1 MITTDT
7 EFYSSPYYFLLRDK
21 GEKYSL
27 YYSVEENLTEA
38 RKKDEV
44 IHFEKSKG
52 AKVKNH
58 LKKVAK
64 EKKIKTTKGLKKD
77 LEELVNLDGALSNS
91 KIPILDPR
99 LHPKKTMDQTVA
111 AARITNDPISRGY
124 RTYYGESVEEVKEGK
139 HKKIAFYD
147 DKGRWFS
154 SSDNLG
160 DVSTHKKRFGNDIT
174 FSVEGY
180 EGKFNTVSDFK
191 KHLKDIEIT
200 PMSSMFSDSEN
211 AKERVKQKRIER
223 INKSKLD
230 EVDMSGAFGYEETED
245 MDGAETYKY
254 LVKKM
259 GMEPDEAKERT
270 KQKGQDPTGNKDK
283 KSKYYKDKNFVT
295 RATLSEIQ
303 KQKMIKVVE
312 DILMNKKNSNNS
324 EIGKKEMGKSID
336 ELPLLIRKNL
346 KSLLNHVEK
355 NGYSKEDLIKLIKKG
370 E

>member
-1 MITTDT
+1 MITTDA

-21 GEKYSL
+21 GDKYSL

-52 AKVKNH
+52 TKVKNH

-91 KIPILDPR
+91 KIPILDPK

-124 RTYYGESVEEVKEGK
+124 RTYYGESVEE
-139 HKKIAFYD
+139 ID
-147 DKGRWFS
+147 
-154 SSDNLG
+154 
-160 DVSTHKKRFGNDIT
+160 
-174 FSVEGY
+174 
-180 EGKFNTVSDFK
+180 
-191 KHLKDIEIT
+191 EI
-200 PMSSMFSDSEN
+200 
-211 AKERVKQKRIER
+211 
-223 INKSKLD
+223 
-230 EVDMSGAFGYEETED
+230 DMSGAFGYEETED
-245 MDGAETYKY
+245 MDGEETYKY

-259 GMEPDEAKERT
+259 GMEPDDAKERT
-270 KQKGQDPTGNKDK
+270 KQQGKDPSGKKDK
-283 KSKYYKDKNFVT
+283 KSKYYKDPNFIT

-303 KQKMIKVVE
+303 RQKAIKMVE
-312 DILMNKKNSNNS
+312 DLLANKKSSGDGDVNEKNVDDFKILKRN
-324 EIGKKEMGKSID
+324 IA
-336 ELPLLIRKNL
+336 NL
-346 KSLLNHVEK
+346 KKQAEK
-355 NGYSKEDLIKLIKKG
+355 QGIEVDQLIKFLKSELGKN

>member
-1 MITTDT
+1 MITTDS

-27 YYSVEENLTEA
+27 YFSVEENLTEA

-52 AKVKNH
+52 NKVKNH

-99 LHPKKTMDQTVA
+99 LHPQKTMDQTVA

-124 RTYYGESVEEVKEGK
+124 RTYYGESVEE
-139 HKKIAFYD
+139 
-147 DKGRWFS
+147 
-154 SSDNLG
+154 
-160 DVSTHKKRFGNDIT
+160 
-174 FSVEGY
+174 
-180 EGKFNTVSDFK
+180 
-191 KHLKDIEIT
+191 EI
-200 PMSSMFSDSEN
+200 S
-211 AKERVKQKRIER
+211 
-223 INKSKLD
+223 

-245 MDGAETYKY
+245 MDGAQTYKY

-270 KQKGQDPTGNKDK
+270 KQKGQDPTGKKDK
-283 KSKYYKDKNFVT
+283 KSPYYKDKNFIT

-303 KQKMIKVVE
+303 KQKMIKMVE
-312 DILMNKKNSNNS
+312 DMLMNKKNSDNS
-324 EIGKKEMGKSID
+324 EVGKKDTGKSDD
-336 ELPLLIRKNL
+336 ELPSLIQKNL
-346 KSLLNHVEK
+346 KSLLKHVES
-355 NGYSKEDLIKLIKKG
+355 NGYTKNDLIRLLKKG

>member
-1 MITTDT
+1 MITADL

-27 YYSVEENLTEA
+27 YFSVEETLTEA

-44 IHFEKSKG
+44 IHFEKNKG
-52 AKVKNH
+52 NKVKNH

-111 AARITNDPISRGY
+111 ASRITNDPISRGY
-124 RTYYGESVEEVKEGK
+124 RTYYGESVEE
-139 HKKIAFYD
+139 
-147 DKGRWFS
+147 
-154 SSDNLG
+154 
-160 DVSTHKKRFGNDIT
+160 
-174 FSVEGY
+174 
-180 EGKFNTVSDFK
+180 
-191 KHLKDIEIT
+191 IE
-200 PMSSMFSDSEN
+200 
-211 AKERVKQKRIER
+211 
-223 INKSKLD
+223 

-245 MDGAETYKY
+245 MDGAQTYKY

-283 KSKYYKDKNFVT
+283 KSPYYKDKNFIT

-303 KQKMIKVVE
+303 KQKMIKMVE
-312 DILMNKKNSNNS
+312 DMLMNNKNSDNSEVGKKDTDKKND
-324 EIGKKEMGKSID
+324 D
-336 ELPLLIRKNL
+336 ELPSLIQKNL
-346 KSLLNHVEK
+346 KSLLKHVES
-355 NGYSKEDLIKLIKKG
+355 NGYTKNDLIRLLKKG

>member
-21 GEKYSL
+21 GNKYSL

-52 AKVKNH
+52 DKVKNH

-64 EKKIKTTKGLKKD
+64 EKKIKTTKGLKKE

-99 LHPKKTMDQTVA
+99 LHPMKTMDQTVA

-124 RTYYGESVEEVKEGK
+124 RTYYGESVEEV
-139 HKKIAFYD
+139 
-147 DKGRWFS
+147 S
-154 SSDNLG
+154 
-160 DVSTHKKRFGNDIT
+160 
-174 FSVEGY
+174 
-180 EGKFNTVSDFK
+180 
-191 KHLKDIEIT
+191 EI
-200 PMSSMFSDSEN
+200 
-211 AKERVKQKRIER
+211 
-223 INKSKLD
+223 
-230 EVDMSGAFGYEETED
+230 DMSGAFGYEETED

-259 GMEPDEAKERT
+259 GMDPDEAKERT
-270 KQKGQDPTGNKDK
+270 KQKGQDPSGKKDK
-283 KSKYYKDKNFVT
+283 KSPYYKDPNFIT

-303 KQKMIKVVE
+303 KQKAIKVVE
-312 DILMNKKNSNNS
+312 DLLVKKKSSDSGDVNKKDLETSRMLKRNLTVL
-324 EIGKKEMGKSID
+324 KKQA
-336 ELPLLIRKNL
+336 
-346 KSLLNHVEK
+346 EK
-355 NGYSKEDLIKLIKKG
+355 EGISVSDLIKMLKS